1 MKPETERRAGL
12 FKNRSG
18 QRVNMVPAM
27 VASVSSAA
35 CNAIV
40 FPFDSAFRAH
50 GHAIRPTLLFHVL
63 KASIIGWKIFVE
75 LIDCVSQVLW
85 DCLSAVH
92 GSIMPF
98 VLLVVKVYINYLIT
112 LFSDSYRGV

>member
-12 FKNRSG
+12 LKDRPC
-18 QRVNMVPAM
+18 QRVDVVSAV

-35 CNAIV
+35 RDAIV
-40 FPFDSAFRAH
+40 FPFGSAFRAQSNPV
-50 GHAIRPTLLFHVL
+50 RPTLLFHIL
-63 KASIIGWKIFVE
+63 KTSVVSWKIFVE

-92 GSIMPF
+92 GNSMPF
-98 VLLVVKVYINYLIT
+98 VLLVVKV
-112 LFSDSYRGV
+112 

>member
-1 MKPETERRAGL
+1 MKPEAERRAGL
-12 FKNRSG
+12 FKDRPG
-18 QRVNMVPAM
+18 QWVNMVPAM

-35 CNAIV
+35 RDAIV
-40 FPFDSAFRAH
+40 FPFDYAFRAESNPV
-50 GHAIRPTLLFHVL
+50 RPALLFHVL

-92 GSIMPF
+92 GGIMPF
-98 VLLVVKVYINYLIT
+98 VLLVVKVYT
-112 LFSDSYRGV
+112 